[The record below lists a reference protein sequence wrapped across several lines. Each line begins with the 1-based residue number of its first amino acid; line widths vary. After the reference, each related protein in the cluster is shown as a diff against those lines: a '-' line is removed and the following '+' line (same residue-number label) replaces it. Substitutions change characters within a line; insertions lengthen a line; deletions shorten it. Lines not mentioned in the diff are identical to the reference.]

1 MKVELCPVYM
11 VDAVWPSLQKGF
23 SAAVEK
29 TGGDL
34 SEIDLRVAAR
44 TGQGF
49 LFIAYE
55 GQEVRGASLWRTDA
69 WASGQRFRCLAL
81 FGKGMAD
88 WIYLMRDEVKKV
100 AGSMWLVADGRS
112 GWPAPFPDV
121 KKLRVVYE
129 DRNP

>member
-1 MKVELCPVYM
+1 MNVELCPVYM
-11 VDAVWPSLQKGF
+11 CDAVWPSLQEGF
-23 SAAVEK
+23 RRALAK

-49 LFIAYE
+49 LFIAME
-55 GQEVRGASLWRTDA
+55 GQEVRGAALWRTDA
-69 WASGQRFRCLAL
+69 WASGQRF
-81 FGKGMAD
+81 
-88 WIYLMRDEVKKV
+88 KKV